1 MHRYG
6 FPLVLVALLAI
17 PAMAGADTQ
26 TLSQLKERV
35 SLLVPNAEPSSI
47 QETPVKGLYEV
58 RYGAQLFYISADGQY
73 VLDGELVE
81 LDTRRSLTAA
91 SRSLGRREML
101 TEMDESGMVVY
112 APKGRTEHVITV
124 FTDVDCPYCRRLHE
138 EVPALTEQGVK
149 VRYAMF
155 PRSGEGSPTF
165 RKMVGIWCADDRAKA
180 MDQVKDGKNVEEK
193 TCETPVMEH
202 VIMGQMMGVNG
213 TPAILLESGDLIP
226 GYRPAGDIMEMIR
239 HVKSAGQ

>member
-1 MHRYG
+1 MYRYG
-6 FPLVLVALLAI
+6 LSLVLVILLVV
-17 PAMAGADTQ
+17 PAVAGADAQ
-26 TLSQLKERV
+26 TLRQLQERV

-81 LDTRRSLTAA
+81 LDTRRSLTSEA
-91 SRSLGRREML
+91 RSVGRRDML
-101 TEMDESGMVVY
+101 TGMDESGMVIY

-138 EVPALTEQGVK
+138 EVPALNEQGVK
-149 VRYAMF
+149 VRYVMF

-165 RKMVGIWCADDRAKA
+165 RKMVGIWCADDRAGA
-180 MDQVKDGKNVEEK
+180 MDRVKDGKNIDEK
-193 TCETPVMEH
+193 NCETPVREH
-202 VIMGQMMGVNG
+202 VITGQMMGING

-239 HVKSAGQ
+239 HVKSVQR